1 MMATRS
7 LFGLRW
13 RQAVPEGRS
22 DQRVAVHTKEHD
34 MEKQSLNTAAF
45 DRAGMSASLAC
56 AVHCALLPVALA
68 ALPALGLA
76 WLDSPWVDWSMVVL
90 ALGIALRAHRGG
102 YRLHHRCLPAG
113 VALAGIMIIVAA
125 MCLLKGSAS
134 HHYVQAS
141 GAVMIAGSHLLN
153 HRSCKSCATCRS
165 EAECWPATTGNAAA
179 DT

>member
-1 MMATRS
+1 

-13 RQAVPEGRS
+13 RQAAPEGAS
-22 DQRVAVHTKEHD
+22 DQRVTADATELD
-34 MEKQSLNTAAF
+34 MEQQSLNRTAVF

-76 WLDSPWVDWSMVVL
+76 WLDSPWVDWSMVIL

-102 YRLHHRCLPAG
+102 YRLHHRCLPSG
-113 VALAGIMIIVAA
+113 VALGGVAIIVAA
-125 MCLLKGSAS
+125 ICLLEGSAS

-153 HRSCKSCATCRS
+153 HQFCKTCATCRNES
-165 EAECWPATTGNAAA
+165 ECGRDTTGGVAT
-179 DT
+179 DK